1 MTWSL
6 PELGAKPKQ
15 HSSRAYALPTAPGDN
30 RPPAGFWEQLPGP
43 VLKKNCVQKA
53 EGLWPVL
60 QVLPT
65 ALKGQLS
72 ALLWPGQATDSW
84 VSQIGKLIR
93 ATSSGCM
100 GMELKYVY
108 HALVKWLRV
117 AASPLAP

>member
-1 MTWSL
+1 MPSPPPLGTTVPQQGFGNNFQATGPCL
-6 PELGAKPKQ
+6 EEELCA
-15 HSSRAYALPTAPGDN
+15 
-30 RPPAGFWEQLPGP
+30 E
-43 VLKKNCVQKA
+43 A

-84 VSQIGKLIR
+84 VSQMGKLIR

-100 GMELKYVY
+100 GMELKHIY
-108 HALVKWLRV
+108 HALVKRLR
-117 AASPLAP
+117 AIASPLAP